1 MMTNYTNYSSYRG
14 ALNNGE
20 ITCVDQVKSF
30 LKEIDTQKHLNAFLE
45 TFDETALAAAEKV
58 DQKIKAGSAGKLAGM
73 VIGIK
78 DNLCYKDH
86 KLSVSSKILTG
97 FTSLFSGT
105 AVERL
110 VAEDA
115 IIIGRLNCDEFAMGS
130 SNEKSAFG
138 PVLNP
143 YDTSKVS
150 GGSSGGSAVAVAAN
164 LCHASLGSDTGGSVR
179 QPASFTGTVGLKP
192 TYGRIS
198 RWGLVAYGSSL
209 DQIGPFT
216 KSVED
221 SALLLEVMAGPDE
234 YDTTAAQNE
243 VDAYADFKFEG
254 QKKIAVLRDAIES
267 EGLSD
272 SVKTRFNEIIEKLKA
287 EGHTIEIVDFP
298 LLNQMVPT
306 YYVVSN
312 AEASSNLS
320 RYDGIHY
327 GYRSEGAKDI
337 QSTYVKS
344 RTEGFGT
351 EVKRRIM
358 MGTFVLSAGYYDAY
372 FAKAQKVRR
381 LIQDRTKEIFERYD
395 FIMTPTTPHV
405 AFELGHNSDNPVAM
419 YLEDIFTVHANLAG
433 NPAISL
439 PLGKDASGMPFG
451 IQVMAPFFEEKKM
464 FAMADNM
471 MGM

>member
-1 MMTNYTNYSSYRG
+1 MMTNYTNYSDYRI

-20 ITCVDQVKSF
+20 ITCVSEVEKF
-30 LKEIDTQKHLNAFLE
+30 LAEIETQKHLNAFLE
-45 TFDETALAAAEKV
+45 TFDETALEAAQQIDE
-58 DQKIKAGSAGKLAGM
+58 KIKNGTAGRLAGM
-73 VIGIK
+73 VIGLK

-86 KLSVSSKILTG
+86 QLSVSSKILKD

-110 VAEDA
+110 INEDA

-143 YDTSKVS
+143 YNNDRVS

-216 KSVED
+216 KSVQD
-221 SALLLEVMAGPDE
+221 SALLLEIMAGSDE
-234 YDTTAAQNE
+234 FDTTAAKNV
-243 VDAYADFKFEG
+243 VDTYSEYKFEG
-254 QKKIAVLRDAIES
+254 KKKIAVIRDAIES

-272 SVKTRFNEIIEKLKA
+272 AVRIRFNEIIEKLKA
-287 EGHTIEIVDFP
+287 AGHTIEVVDFP

-320 RYDGIHY
+320 RFDGIHY
-327 GYRSEGAKDI
+327 GYRSEGATDI
-337 QSTYVKS
+337 ESTYVKS

-358 MGTFVLSAGYYDAY
+358 MGTFVLSTGYYDAY

-381 LIQDRTKEIFERYD
+381 LIQDKTKDVFDQYD
-395 FIMTPTTPHV
+395 FILTPTTPHV
-405 AFELGHNSDNPVAM
+405 AFPLGHNADNPVAM

-439 PLGKDASGMPFG
+439 PLGSDQQGMPFG
-451 IQVMAPFFEEKKM
+451 IQIMAPFFDEKNM
-464 FAMADNM
+464 FALADSM
-471 MGM
+471 MDL